1 MSLCRDCFLGTNNTD
16 KHGFFIFSVNRVLF
30 MPKNKYKRIIFQTPV
45 SLMSPSG
52 YPTYTRYQPSY
63 NVRQ

>member
-1 MSLCRDCFLGTNNTD
+1 
-16 KHGFFIFSVNRVLF
+16 